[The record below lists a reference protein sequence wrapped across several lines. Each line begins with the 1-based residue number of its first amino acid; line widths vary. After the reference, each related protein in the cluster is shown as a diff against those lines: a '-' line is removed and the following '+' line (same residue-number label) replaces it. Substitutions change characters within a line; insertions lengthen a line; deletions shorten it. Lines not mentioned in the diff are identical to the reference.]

1 MKRDVYIAIMMILLS
16 MGMLSLMPGEQKDAS
31 ETVFYTIFGIV
42 SLTSAVIISYFFLK
56 SQKKRKDNIF
66 LNKFYVYLEKNN
78 YSASVIEFSVFAGL
92 PPEKAREII
101 EDIAIKSGIS
111 PEIDENGRIS
121 YKFK

>member
-16 MGMLSLMPGEQKDAS
+16 MGMLSLMPGDQKDPS

-42 SLTSAVIISYFFLK
+42 SLTAAVVVSYFFLK
-56 SQKKRKDNIF
+56 SQKKRKDDIS
-66 LNKFYVYLEKNN
+66 LNKFYAYLEKNN
-78 YSASVIEFSVFAGL
+78 YRVSVIEFSVFAGL

-101 EDIAIKSGIS
+101 EDIAVKSGIS
-111 PEIDENGRIS
+111 PDIDENGRIS

>member
-31 ETVFYTIFGIV
+31 ETVFYTTFGIV

>member
-16 MGMLSLMPGEQKDAS
+16 MGMLSLMPSEQKDAS